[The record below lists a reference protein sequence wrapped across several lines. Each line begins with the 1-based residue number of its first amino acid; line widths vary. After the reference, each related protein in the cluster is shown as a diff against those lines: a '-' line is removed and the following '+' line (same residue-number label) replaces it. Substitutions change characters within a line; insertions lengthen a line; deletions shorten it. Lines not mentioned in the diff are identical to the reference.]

1 MRIKKLILLVLVL
14 LLGFTSLGLKTEV
27 QASSSTT
34 YTYALDDNGDFV
46 QTQDAY
52 LPGQTITY
60 LGLDKPKDIAIDENN
75 ELVIADAGNSRV
87 LVYNPVTDT
96 IVREIRIED
105 YQMHPEIEDDPS
117 YTMTNPT
124 GVFVVLEES
133 TYVGLGD
140 IYIADANALIDG
152 VSFGLIFHL
161 DNSGNL
167 LEVFGKPNS
176 PMYGGL
182 DFLPEKVAV
191 DKAGIMYVISKGTSD
206 GIIQM
211 SNTGEFLGFFSS
223 NAVTLTLREQI
234 QQFIYT
240 DEQLENLGINL
251 TPPVFTSV
259 FIDING
265 GVYSSSSGIQV
276 DNIKKHNTQGTNMF
290 ADIFIATNLLSD
302 IYVNDEG
309 IIFTADQNGYIG
321 VYTNDGEFIYTF
333 GTINDVSVAGFFK
346 TLSGIAV
353 DNDGQIWTVDSGNS
367 YLQSFAPTE
376 YALTIYSAIINYNNT
391 NYEEAI
397 RLWQEVLSLN
407 QLSILAHNGIAKN
420 YLQIEE
426 YQLAADHFKIAG
438 NRNLFSEA
446 FWELRNI
453 WLQAHLLQV
462 ILITFLF
469 TLFYFVLKFVDKKYK
484 IFAPVRAAILKTEN
498 VKIIND
504 VLYMRTVSRKP
515 ADSFYYL
522 RRKNKGSYLGAL
534 IILAITFL
542 SYLMFVAGKGFIF
555 QYTDIND
562 LDLNSIIL
570 GFVVLI
576 GLFIVCSYLVTSIQD
591 GEGTMGEIFKGFAYS
606 MWPFILGCVF
616 STVFSYVATN
626 NEIFML
632 NVIFYIG
639 IGWSFVL
646 VFLSISEIQNYTFGQ
661 TIKSILLTVLFVI
674 IILLVLSFIQMT
686 IRQVFSFFE
695 EFIKEAVRNVF
706 S

>member
-1 MRIKKLILLVLVL
+1 MRIKKLILFLLIL
-14 LLGFTSLGLKTEV
+14 LLGFTTFSLNSGV
-27 QASSSTT
+27 NASSSTT
-34 YTYALDDNGDFV
+34 YTYALDDNGHFV

-60 LGLDKPKDIAIDENN
+60 LGLDKPTDIAIDENN
-75 ELVIADAGNSRV
+75 NLIIADSANARIV
-87 LVYNPVTDT
+87 VYNPVTDT
-96 IVREIRIED
+96 VIREIKIVD
-105 YQMHPEIEDDPS
+105 FQFHPEIEDDPKYS
-117 YTMTNPT
+117 FVNPT
-124 GVFVVLEES
+124 GVFVVLEAS

-140 IYIADANALIDG
+140 IYVADAISGN
-152 VSFGLIFHL
+152 IFHL
-161 DNSGNL
+161 DHLGNV
-167 LEVFGKPNS
+167 LEIFGKPTS
-176 PMYGGL
+176 PMYGEL
-182 DFLPEKVAV
+182 DFQPEKVAV

-223 NAVTLTLREQI
+223 NAVSLTLREQI

-259 FIDING
+259 FIDVNG
-265 GVYSSSSGIQV
+265 GVYSSSSGIRV

-290 ADIFIATNLLSD
+290 SDIFIASNLLSD
-302 IYVNDEG
+302 IFVNEQG
-309 IIFTADQNGYIG
+309 IIFTSDQNGYID

-353 DNDGQIWTVDSGNS
+353 DANGQIWTVDSGNS
-367 YLQSFAPTE
+367 YLQSFTPTE
-376 YALTIYSAIINYNNT
+376 YALTIYDAIINYNNT
-391 NYEEAI
+391 NYDEAI

-420 YLQIEE
+420 YIQIEE

-438 NRNLFSEA
+438 NRALFSEA

-462 ILITFLF
+462 ILVVFIF
-469 TLFYFVLKFVDKKYK
+469 TLFYFITKLVDKKYR
-484 IFAPVRAAILKTEN
+484 ILAPIRSAITKTEN

-522 RRKNKGSYLGAL
+522 RRKNKGSYLGAF
-534 IILAITFL
+534 IIFAITFL
-542 SYLMFVAGKGFIF
+542 SYLLFVAGKGFIF
-555 QYTDIND
+555 QYTDIKD

-570 GFVVLI
+570 GFIVLI

-606 MWPFILGCVF
+606 MWPFILGCVL
-616 STVFSYVATN
+616 STAFSYVATN

-632 NVIFYIG
+632 NVIFYLG
-639 IGWSFVL
+639 IGWSFIL

-661 TIKSILLTVLFVI
+661 TIKSILLTLLFVI
-674 IILLVLSFIQMT
+674 VILLVLSFIQMT
-686 IRQVFSFFE
+686 IRQVFSFLE